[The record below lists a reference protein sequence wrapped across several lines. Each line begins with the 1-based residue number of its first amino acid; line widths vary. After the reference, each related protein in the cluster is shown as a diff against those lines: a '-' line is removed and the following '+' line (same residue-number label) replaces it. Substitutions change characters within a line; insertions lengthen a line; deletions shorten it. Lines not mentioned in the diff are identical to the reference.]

1 MRKNIFLVFAAFIS
15 VFVASANV
23 TYAVEEAGIK
33 LIPATIEELADP
45 GAVLVEE
52 LSTTNIS
59 DQDREYYIYKKNIKG
74 VEDGG
79 VPVFSSDD
87 EELTG
92 YEITEWIELQSE
104 SIQIAKGETV
114 SFPVTIKV
122 PESATPGSH
131 FGGIF
136 VSLEP
141 PKLRE
146 TGAAV
151 GYEVA
156 SVVSIRI
163 SGDVRDEARIRSLS
177 TSKLF
182 YPSKHVDFMAKVEN
196 QGNIL
201 IRPYGPLTIKSMF
214 GGKEKVVSVNESL
227 AGVFPGTIRD
237 LQFSWEE
244 EGIGFGRYEAVLA
257 LVYDAEV
264 GQKTID
270 ASIVFWVF
278 PLKVILPILFA
289 FVAIIVVGYLLTRYY
304 INQTLMRAAG
314 GRRISSNRYRR
325 QVGVSRFTF
334 VFISVL
340 GVLVLFLIMLL
351 IFFA

>member
-1 MRKNIFLVFAAFIS
+1 MRKNIFLVFAVFIS
-15 VFVASANV
+15 VFIASANI

-33 LIPATIEELADP
+33 LIPATIEKLADP

-52 LSTTNIS
+52 LSITNVS
-59 DQDREYYIYKKNIKG
+59 DQDREYYIYKRNIKG

-79 VPVFSSDD
+79 VPVFSSED
-87 EELTG
+87 EERTG

-289 FVAIIVVGYLLTRYY
+289 FVVFVARSISGQKSSDAIAIAEFAPKL
-304 INQTLMRAAG
+304 
-314 GRRISSNRYRR
+314 
-325 QVGVSRFTF
+325 SRFLYGC
-334 VFISVL
+334 VR
-340 GVLVLFLIMLL
+340 
-351 IFFA
+351 A

>member
-1 MRKNIFLVFAAFIS
+1 MRKNIFLVFAVFIS
-15 VFVASANV
+15 VFIASANI

-33 LIPATIEELADP
+33 LIPATIEKLADP

-52 LSTTNIS
+52 LSITNVS
-59 DQDREYYIYKKNIKG
+59 DQDREYYIYKRNIKG

-79 VPVFSSDD
+79 VPVFSSED
-87 EELTG
+87 EERTG